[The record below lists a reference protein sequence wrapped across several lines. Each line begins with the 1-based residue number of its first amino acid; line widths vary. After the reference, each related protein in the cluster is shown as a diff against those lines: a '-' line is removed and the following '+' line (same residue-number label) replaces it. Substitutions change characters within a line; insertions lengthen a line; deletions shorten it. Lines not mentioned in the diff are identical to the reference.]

1 MPRRPM
7 SSQSRYHSVL
17 QAVETILAQN
27 TIEDLRENRKL
38 YRSTNRSDLKIF
50 DALYRKFIRNKK
62 TIDDYESLHPPS
74 RCENCKRKVVNSQT
88 PFYNLNLV
96 NRSSACLK
104 RRKFKHVRCPSNPI
118 RLFLCLQCDR
128 YLLSDE
134 INTSCNMEWAWPSY
148 VWYIL
153 SNKDVQLK
161 YQSQIWKYIPR
172 AWRPWWTESV
182 KDSFIQIYESIDLD
196 NPSPFFEDKTLEIRD
211 WEHGISS
218 HLLSNLARVTNK
230 YLLPRVKCPW
240 GCSEFHHKA
249 GSLPLDIIYQRY
261 LQKCCLK
268 TVTPPGKHME
278 RVVVSAREDFL
289 NEDEQDFCWLFNPNW
304 KILPSISH
312 IPGKGPCVL
321 TCKEHN
327 RGTKKYMIHTVQW
340 KDNLPA
346 KYPDQ
351 LCQAVVN
358 PRTLKPVKPLKYS
371 TSYQMF
377 QQT

>member
-7 SSQSRYHSVL
+7 SPQSRYHSAL

-88 PFYNLNLV
+88 SFYNLNLV

-182 KDSFIQIYESIDLD
+182 KDSFIQIYQSIDSD

-211 WEHGISS
+211 WEHGIS
-218 HLLSNLARVTNK
+218 
-230 YLLPRVKCPW
+230 
-240 GCSEFHHKA
+240 KA
-249 GSLPLDIIYQRY
+249 
-261 LQKCCLK
+261 
-268 TVTPPGKHME
+268 
-278 RVVVSAREDFL
+278 
-289 NEDEQDFCWLFNPNW
+289 
-304 KILPSISH
+304 
-312 IPGKGPCVL
+312 
-321 TCKEHN
+321 
-327 RGTKKYMIHTVQW
+327 
-340 KDNLPA
+340 
-346 KYPDQ
+346 
-351 LCQAVVN
+351 
-358 PRTLKPVKPLKYS
+358 S
-371 TSYQMF
+371 TF
-377 QQT
+377 